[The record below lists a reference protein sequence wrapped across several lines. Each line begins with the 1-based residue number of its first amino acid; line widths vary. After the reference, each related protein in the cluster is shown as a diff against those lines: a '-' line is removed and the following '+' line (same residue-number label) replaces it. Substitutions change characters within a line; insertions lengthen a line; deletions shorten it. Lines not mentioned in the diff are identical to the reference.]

1 MFVPITAGPSGNRV
15 VDQFYLSKLI
25 SDHNTWLE
33 TRQTI
38 IAQNIANAD
47 APGFRAKGVVP
58 FQEFMATTK
67 MAVSITHERHMSPV
81 VTDRAA
87 SYSHRD
93 GVGEAIKHSGNTVK
107 LEHELVKASEVSRAF
122 KLNANISRAFHSM
135 LSMSVRG

>member
-1 MFVPITAGPSGNRV
+1 M
-15 VDQFYLSKLI
+15 DQFYLNKLI

-38 IAQNIANAD
+38 IAQNIANSD
-47 APGFRAKGVVP
+47 VPGFRAKGIIP
-58 FQEFMATTK
+58 FHEYMATSK
-67 MAVSITHERHMSPV
+67 MAVTVTHERHLTPII
-81 VTDRAA
+81 TDRAA

-93 GVGEAIKHSGNTVK
+93 GVGEAVKHSGNTVK

-135 LSMSVRG
+135 LATSVRG

>member
-1 MFVPITAGPSGNRV
+1 M
-15 VDQFYLSKLI
+15 DQFYLNKLI

-47 APGFRAKGVVP
+47 APGFRTKGVIP
-58 FQEFMATTK
+58 FQEFMATSK
-67 MAVSITHERHMSPV
+67 MAVTVTHERHLSPV
-81 VTDRAA
+81 IADQAA
-87 SYSHRD
+87 RYSHRD